1 MRVTRH
7 GVLCT
12 SSPRPPLGGR
22 PLWQRPPSSSEVL
35 MAHPRADLFHVSRAD
50 LFGDLRPN
58 LLSSDPREGFEFF
71 FRQEDRKSVVSGKS
85 VSVRVDLGGR
95 RIITKKKQNN
105 EGSEWNIEQI
115 GVLEDKEM
123 SDILTMSRESK
134 K

>member
-71 FRQEDRKSVVSGKS
+71 FRQDHHFDAGIPQGLEVASIRSEEHTSELPS
-85 VSVRVDLGGR
+85 LM
-95 RIITKKKQNN
+95 RI
-105 EGSEWNIEQI
+105 
-115 GVLEDKEM
+115 
-123 SDILTMSRESK
+123 
-134 K
+134 

>member
-71 FRQEDRKSVVSGKS
+71 FRQDHHFDAGIRSEEHTYQLQS
-85 VSVRVDLGGR
+85 LM
-95 RIITKKKQNN
+95 RI
-105 EGSEWNIEQI
+105 SYA
-115 GVLEDKEM
+115 VFCF
-123 SDILTMSRESK
+123 
-134 K
+134 